1 LGETHV
7 KKTIITI
14 TGAAFLGLAGSSLTP
29 APASAFAPLF
39 FAPVLASKYNP
50 NFKAVNPYEKKA
62 AKKGKKKSKR

>member
-1 LGETHV
+1 MR
-7 KKTIITI
+7 KTIITV

-39 FAPVLASKYNP
+39 FAPLLASKYDP
-50 NFKAVNPYEKKA
+50 NFKAVNPYEKKKV